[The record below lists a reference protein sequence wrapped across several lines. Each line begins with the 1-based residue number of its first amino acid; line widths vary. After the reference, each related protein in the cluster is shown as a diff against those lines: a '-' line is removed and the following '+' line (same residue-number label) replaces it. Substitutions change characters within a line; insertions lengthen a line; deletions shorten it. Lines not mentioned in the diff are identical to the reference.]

1 MAGTPVSASVLAGA
15 GEGVRAYLRMTP
27 DAEEEV
33 VARAVAAA
41 GEVAQAFLSADL
53 PAAWADVPGPVAQAI
68 VLLAAHL
75 IEHRDAGP
83 PPMAVAALLRPFR
96 VMRLMREAVA

>member
-1 MAGTPVSASVLAGA
+1 MSGTPVSASVLAGA
-15 GEGVRAYLRMTP
+15 GEGARVYLRMQAG
-27 DAEEEV
+27 AEEAV
-33 VARAVAAA
+33 VARAAAA
-41 GEVAQAFLSADL
+41 ACDVVRAFLGADL
-53 PAAWADVPGPVAQAI
+53 AADWDAVPGPVAQAI

-96 VMRLMREAVA
+96 VLRLIPEATA

>member
-1 MAGTPVSASVLAGA
+1 MTGTPVSTSVLAGA
-15 GEGVRAYLRMTP
+15 GEGVRLYLRMQAG
-27 DAEEEV
+27 AEEEV

-41 GEVAQAFLSADL
+41 CRVAQAFLGTDL
-53 PAAWADVPGPVAQAI
+53 PDQWDAVPGPVAQAI

-96 VMRLMREAVA
+96 VMRLMREATA